1 MGEGSKR
8 APWGAWQ
15 TPTPN
20 SSTDQ
25 LLKSVAG
32 TLTDRSVCCCAGH
45 LREVCLSATQWLWL
59 VEFLRAA
66 AWISLDQG
74 SRIKAAIEMDRG
86 FPVEP
91 TWVTASDFP
100 FPTSSLFPIMSL
112 FHKPYGNLSSQLDC
126 KNTKVWSRK
135 ENESGLDGS
144 TTYEVW
150 NREQR
155 KNLTIF
161 GQTFYIYI
169 PAGSAY
175 LCPTF
180 AIFQI

>member
-1 MGEGSKR
+1 MCDLLGFNSSAFQSSLHSSHGWRIKARSVR
-8 APWGAWQ
+8 RVWQ
-15 TPTPN
+15 TQTPN
-20 SSTDQ
+20 SSTD

-66 AWISLDQG
+66 AWISLDHR

-112 FHKPYGNLSSQLDC
+112 FHKPDGNWSSQLDC
-126 KNTKVWSRK
+126 KNPMK
-135 ENESGLDGS
+135 
-144 TTYEVW
+144 
-150 NREQR
+150 
-155 KNLTIF
+155 
-161 GQTFYIYI
+161 
-169 PAGSAY
+169 
-175 LCPTF
+175 
-180 AIFQI
+180 

>member
-1 MGEGSKR
+1 MCDLLEFNSSAFQSSLHSSHGWRIKARSVR
-8 APWGAWQ
+8 RVCQ

-20 SSTDQ
+20 SSTD

-112 FHKPYGNLSSQLDC
+112 FHKPDGNYLTSL
-126 KNTKVWSRK
+126 TVRIFR
-135 ENESGLDGS
+135 NEVGKRMRA
-144 TTYEVW
+144 V
-150 NREQR
+150 
-155 KNLTIF
+155 
-161 GQTFYIYI
+161 
-169 PAGSAY
+169 
-175 LCPTF
+175 
-180 AIFQI
+180 

>member
-1 MGEGSKR
+1 MWNLLGSSAFQSSLHSSHGWRIKAR
-8 APWGAWQ
+8 SVRRVCQ

-20 SSTDQ
+20 SSTD

-32 TLTDRSVCCCAGH
+32 TRTDRSVCCCAGH
-45 LREVCLSATQWLWL
+45 LSEVWLSATQWLWL

-112 FHKPYGNLSSQLDC
+112 FHKPDGNYLTSL
-126 KNTKVWSRK
+126 TVRIFR
-135 ENESGLDGS
+135 NEVGKRMRA
-144 TTYEVW
+144 V
-150 NREQR
+150 
-155 KNLTIF
+155 
-161 GQTFYIYI
+161 
-169 PAGSAY
+169 
-175 LCPTF
+175 
-180 AIFQI
+180 

>member
-1 MGEGSKR
+1 MASNVKNVWPAWIQFIGIPIVSAFK
-8 APWGAWQ
+8 PWVKDQSALREARV
-15 TPTPN
+15 PNPNPN
-20 SSTDQ
+20 SSTD

-45 LREVCLSATQWLWL
+45 LREACLSATQWLWL

-66 AWISLDQG
+66 AWISLDQFG

-112 FHKPYGNLSSQLDC
+112 FHKPDGN
-126 KNTKVWSRK
+126 
-135 ENESGLDGS
+135 
-144 TTYEVW
+144 
-150 NREQR
+150 
-155 KNLTIF
+155 
-161 GQTFYIYI
+161 
-169 PAGSAY
+169 
-175 LCPTF
+175 
-180 AIFQI
+180 